1 MTTAALITLGIIIIA
16 IVLFATEALPVDLV
30 AILILIA
37 LVLTGVLTPQ
47 EGINGF
53 SNKATITV
61 AFMFVLSAA
70 LLKTG
75 ALQVLAHRLS
85 KFFRYKFNVGM
96 VLMMLMIAIISA
108 FVNNTPV
115 VAMFIPVVIQIAHT
129 SGQDPAKMLIPLSF
143 ASIFGGMCTLI
154 GTSTNI
160 LVSGIAEENGIEGLN
175 MFSMTPVAVI
185 LMVIGVIYMS
195 IIGIKLLPKNLASKT
210 LRKSIDFNQ
219 YITEIELLENSN
231 SVDKQIMDSELV
243 TEFNMDII
251 EIKRRDE
258 ALSMPQGDFILK
270 ANDVLKVKCHPEKI
284 KSLKDKAKSFAVSPL
299 KIGEDDLMGKNAA
312 LVEMVITSSS
322 EIHGKTLG
330 ELDFRRRYRAIP
342 IAIKHRRDIMQNDLY
357 NVRLSA
363 GDVILAEVKSHYIK
377 ELKKKESEQDA
388 PFVILSAD
396 YLTDFNKKQFIMV
409 TALIFTMVG
418 LAAFNVID
426 ILTGSISA
434 VTFLVLTKVLRMKDV
449 YRAINWKIIFLLAG
463 ALSLGLAI
471 DKTDL
476 DIIIAEL
483 MLTQLSPYGI
493 VAIISGLYIT
503 TSLLTEVMSNNASA
517 ALMAPIAIAT
527 ATSLETSAIPFLITI
542 MLAASATF
550 MTPIGY
556 QTNTMVYSAGQYRFK
571 DFFRV
576 GIILNICFWATA
588 SFFIPWYFDL
598 I

>member
-1 MTTAALITLGIIIIA
+1 MTTAAIITLVIIILA

-96 VLMMLMIAIISA
+96 ILMMLMIALISA
-108 FVNNTPV
+108 FINNTPV

-160 LVSGIAEENGIEGLN
+160 LVSGIAEQNGIESLN
-175 MFSMTPVAVI
+175 MFSMTPIAIVLLI
-185 LMVIGVIYMS
+185 IGIIYMS
-195 IIGIKLLPKNLASKT
+195 LVGLKLLPQNLSGKT
-210 LRKSIDFNQ
+210 LRKSIDYNQ

-231 SVDKQIMDSELV
+231 SVNQQIMDSELV
-243 TEFNMDII
+243 TEFDMDII
-251 EIKRRDE
+251 EIKRRGE
-258 ALSMPQGDFILK
+258 TLSMPQGDFVLK
-270 ANDVLKVKCHPEKI
+270 AKDILKVKCHAEKI
-284 KSLKDKAKSFAVSPL
+284 KSLKGKAKSFAVSPL

-330 ELDFRRRYRAIP
+330 QLDFRRRYRAIP

-357 NVRLSA
+357 NVRLHA

-377 ELKKKESEQDA
+377 ELKKKESEQEA

-396 YLTDFNKKQFIMV
+396 YLTDFNKKQFYIV
-409 TALIFTMVG
+409 TALILVMVS
-418 LAAFNVID
+418 LAALDIMD
-426 ILTGSISA
+426 ILTGSITA
-434 VTFLVLTKVLRMKDV
+434 VTLLVLGNFMKMKDV

-476 DIIIAEL
+476 DVMVAQF
-483 MLTQLSPYGI
+483 MVSQLSPFGVI
-493 VAIISGLYIT
+493 AIISGLYIT

-527 ATSLETSAIPFLITI
+527 ASSLDTQPMPFLITI

-576 GIILNICFWATA
+576 GVILNICFWATA

>member
-1 MTTAALITLGIIIIA
+1 MTTAAVITLAIIIIA

-30 AILILIA
+30 AILILIS
-37 LVLTGVLTPQ
+37 LVISGVLTPQ
-47 EGINGF
+47 EGIKGF

-96 VLMMLMIAIISA
+96 LLMMLMIAVISA
-108 FVNNTPV
+108 FINNTPV

-129 SGQDPAKMLIPLSF
+129 SGQEPTKMLIPLSF

-160 LVSGIAEENGIEGLN
+160 LVSGIAEENGIEGIN
-175 MFSMTPVAVI
+175 MFTMTPIALI
-185 LMVIGVIYMS
+185 LLTIGIIYMS
-195 IIGIKLLPKNLASKT
+195 ILGLKLLPKGKTEKT

-219 YITEIELLENSN
+219 YITEIELLNHSN
-231 SVDKQIMDSELV
+231 SIDQKIMDSELV
-243 TEFNMDII
+243 TEFDMDII
-251 EIKRRDE
+251 EIKRNGE
-258 ALSMPQGDFILK
+258 TLSMPQGDFVLK
-270 ANDVLKVKCHPEKI
+270 AKDILKVKCHAEKI
-284 KSLKDKAKSFAVSPL
+284 KSLKGKAKSFSVSPL

-342 IAIKHRRDIMQNDLY
+342 LAIKHRRDIMQDDLY
-357 NVRLSA
+357 NVRLHA

-377 ELKKKESEQDA
+377 ELKKKESEQEA

-396 YLTDFNKKQFIMV
+396 YLTDFNKKQFVIVTTIIMV
-409 TALIFTMVG
+409 MVA
-418 LAAFNVID
+418 LAAFNILD
-426 ILTGSISA
+426 ILTGSIAA
-434 VTFLVLTKVLRMKDV
+434 VTVLVLGKVLRMKDV

-476 DIIIAEL
+476 DVMIAEF
-483 MLTQLSPYGI
+483 MVTRLSPFGVI
-493 VAIISGLYIT
+493 AIISGLYMT

-527 ATSLETSAIPFLITI
+527 ASNLDINPIPFLITI

-556 QTNTMVYSAGQYRFK
+556 QTNTMVYSAGQYQFK
-571 DFFRV
+571 DFFKV
-576 GIILNICFWATA
+576 GLILNLCFWLTA
-588 SFFIPWYFDL
+588 SFVIPWYFDL

>member
-1 MTTAALITLGIIIIA
+1 MTTAAIITLCVIVLA
-16 IVLFATEALPVDLV
+16 IVLFATEALPVDMVGITILV
-30 AILILIA
+30 I

-47 EGINGF
+47 EGIEGF

-85 KFFRYKFNVGM
+85 KLFKYQFNTAM
-96 VLMMLMIAIISA
+96 LLMMLMIAIISA

-129 SGQDPAKMLIPLSF
+129 SGQDPGKMLIPLSF

-160 LVSGIAEENGIEGLN
+160 LVSGIAEENGIYGINL
-175 MFSMTPVAVI
+175 FTMTPIAGI
-185 LMVIGVIYMS
+185 LLIIGLIYMS
-195 IIGIKLLPKNLASKT
+195 LIGVKLLPNNLFEKT
-210 LRKSIDFNQ
+210 LKKTIDFNQ
-219 YITEIELLENSN
+219 YITEIEILEQSL
-231 SVDKQIMDSELV
+231 SVGQQIMNSELV

-251 EIKRRDE
+251 EVKRNKDVFT
-258 ALSMPQGDFILK
+258 LPQGDFVLL
-270 ANDVLKVKCHPEKI
+270 ANDRVKVKCNADKI
-284 KSLKDKAKSFAVSPL
+284 KSLKGKAKSFSVSSI
-299 KIGEDDLMGKNAA
+299 KIGEDDLTGENAA

-322 EIHGKTLG
+322 EIQNKTLS

-342 IAIKHRRDIMQNDLY
+342 LAIKQRKGIFQEDLY
-357 NVRLSA
+357 NIRLRA
-363 GDVILAEVKSHYIK
+363 GDVLLAEVKKHYVKTIK
-377 ELKKKESEQDA
+377 ERETQQNA
-388 PFVILSAD
+388 PFVLLSHD
-396 YLTDFNKKQFIMV
+396 YITDFNKKKFAVVMTLITLMV
-409 TALIFTMVG
+409 L
-418 LAAFNVID
+418 LAATGLVD
-426 ILTGSISA
+426 ILIGSITA
-434 VTFLVLTKVLRMKDV
+434 VLLLVFSRVLEMKDV

-463 ALSLGLAI
+463 ALSLGHAI

-476 DIIIAEL
+476 DVEIANVIIGYL
-483 MLTQLSPYGI
+483 NPFGV

-527 ATSLETSAIPFLITI
+527 AATLGADPIPFLITI

-571 DFFRV
+571 DFFKV
-576 GIILNICFWATA
+576 GVLLNLCFWITA
-588 SFFIPWYFDL
+588 SFVIPWYFNL

>member
-30 AILILIA
+30 AILILIS

-47 EGINGF
+47 EGIKGF

-96 VLMMLMIAIISA
+96 LLMMLMIAVISA
-108 FVNNTPV
+108 FINNTPV

-129 SGQDPAKMLIPLSF
+129 SGQEPTKMLIPLSF

-160 LVSGIAEENGIEGLN
+160 LVSGIAEENGIEGIN
-175 MFSMTPVAVI
+175 MFTMTPIALI
-185 LMVIGVIYMS
+185 LLTIGIIYMS
-195 IIGIKLLPKNLASKT
+195 LLGLKLLPKSKTTKT
-210 LRKSIDFNQ
+210 LRKSIDFNK
-219 YITEIELLENSN
+219 YITEIELLEHSN
-231 SVDKQIMDSELV
+231 SVDQKIMDSELV
-243 TEFNMDII
+243 TEFDMDII
-251 EIKRRDE
+251 EIKRNGE
-258 ALSMPQGDFILK
+258 TLSMPQGDFILK
-270 ANDVLKVKCHPEKI
+270 SQDVLKVKCHAEKI
-284 KSLKDKAKSFAVSPL
+284 KSLKGRAKSFAISPI

-342 IAIKHRRDIMQNDLY
+342 LAIKHRRDIKQNDLY
-357 NVRLSA
+357 NIKLHA

-396 YLTDFNKKQFIMV
+396 YLTDFNKKQFGIVTSLIMV
-409 TALIFTMVG
+409 MVT
-418 LAAFNVID
+418 LAAFNIVD
-426 ILTGSISA
+426 ILTGSIAA
-434 VTFLVLTKVLRMKDV
+434 VTILVLSNILRMKDV

-476 DIIIAEL
+476 DVMIAGL
-483 MLTQLSPYGI
+483 MVSQLSPYGVI
-493 VAIISGLYIT
+493 AIISGLYFT
-503 TSLLTEVMSNNASA
+503 TSLLTEIMSNNASA

-527 ATSLETSAIPFLITI
+527 ATNLDTNPIPFLITI

-571 DFFRV
+571 DFFKV
-576 GIILNICFWATA
+576 GVILNLCFWLTA
-588 SFFIPWYFDL
+588 SFIIPWYFGL

>member
-1 MTTAALITLGIIIIA
+1 MTTAVIITICIIVIA

-30 AILILIA
+30 AILILVS

-47 EGINGF
+47 EGIKGF

-85 KFFRYKFNVGM
+85 KIFRYKFNAGM
-96 VLMMLMIAIISA
+96 IMMMLMIAAISA

-115 VAMFIPVVIQIAHT
+115 VAMFIPVVVQIAHS
-129 SGQDPAKMLIPLSF
+129 SGQEPKKMLIPLSF

-175 MFSMTPVAVI
+175 MFSMTPIAVI
-185 LMVIGVIYMS
+185 LLVIGVIYMS
-195 IIGIKLLPKNLASKT
+195 FLGIKLLPKNKSEKP
-210 LRKSIDFNQ
+210 LRKSVNLNQ
-219 YITEIELLENSN
+219 YITEIKLLEHS
-231 SVDKQIMDSELV
+231 SSADSTIMDSELI
-243 TEFNMDII
+243 TEFDMDII
-251 EIKRRDE
+251 EIKRDGE
-258 ALSMPQGDFILK
+258 VFIMPQGDFVLK
-270 ANDVLKVKCHPEKI
+270 AHDILKVKSNANKI
-284 KSLKDKAKSFAVSPL
+284 KSLKSKASSFSVSPL
-299 KIGEDDLMGKNAA
+299 KIGEDDLTGKNAV

-330 ELDFRRRYRAIP
+330 ELDFRRLYRAVP
-342 IAIKHRRDIMQNDLY
+342 LAIKHRRDITQDDLY
-357 NVRLSA
+357 KQKLYA

-377 ELKKKESEQDA
+377 SLKKKESSQDA
-388 PFVILSAD
+388 PFVLLSEE
-396 YLTDFNKKQFIMV
+396 YLTDFNKPQFIAV
-409 TALIFTMVG
+409 VALIALMVC
-418 LAAFNVID
+418 LAAFEIID
-426 ILTGSISA
+426 ILTGSIAA
-434 VTFLVLTKVLRMKDV
+434 VTVLVLTKVLSMKDV
-449 YRAINWKIIFLLAG
+449 YAAINWKIIFLLAG

-471 DKTDL
+471 DKTGLDL
-476 DIIIAEL
+476 IIANSMIEN
-483 MLTQLSPYGI
+483 LSPFGI
-493 VAIISGLYIT
+493 IAIISGLYIT

-527 ATSLETSAIPFLITI
+527 AANLEANPIPFLITI

-571 DFFRV
+571 DFFKV
-576 GIILNICFWATA
+576 GLILNMCFWLT
-588 SFFIPWYFDL
+588 SSLIIPWYFDL

>member
-1 MTTAALITLGIIIIA
+1 MTTAAIITLCVILMA
-16 IVLFATEALPVDLV
+16 IGLFATEALPVDVV
-30 AILILIA
+30 AILILVI

-47 EGINGF
+47 EGIKGF

-85 KFFRYKFNVGM
+85 KLFRYKFNSAM
-96 VLMMLMIAIISA
+96 LLMMLMIAIISA

-115 VAMFIPVVIQIAHT
+115 VAMFIPVIIQIAHT
-129 SGQDPAKMLIPLSF
+129 SGQEASKMLIPLSF

-160 LVSGIAEENGIEGLN
+160 LVSGIAEDQGIEGINL
-175 MFSMTPVAVI
+175 FTMTPIAGI
-185 LMVIGVIYMS
+185 LLIIGVIYMS
-195 IIGIKLLPKNLASKT
+195 VFGIKLLPKNRIEKT
-210 LRKSIDFNQ
+210 LTKSFDFNQ
-219 YITEIELLENSN
+219 YITEIELMEEST
-231 SVDKQIMDSELV
+231 SVDKQIMTSELV
-243 TEFNMDII
+243 TEFGMDII
-251 EIKRRDE
+251 EVKRDNQ
-258 ALSMPQGDFILK
+258 LFTLPQGDFVLK
-270 ANDVLKVKCHPEKI
+270 TGDKLKVKCNASKI
-284 KSLKDKAKSFAVSPL
+284 KSLKDKIKSFNVTSI
-299 KIGEDDLMGKNAA
+299 KIGEQDLTGDNAA

-330 ELDFRRRYRAIP
+330 QLDFRRRYRAIP
-342 IAIKHRRDIMQNDLY
+342 LAIRQRRDTFQEDLY
-357 NVRLSA
+357 QIKLHA
-363 GDVILAEVKSHYIK
+363 GDIILAEVKSHYIK
-377 ELKKKESEQDA
+377 TLKEKEAQQDT
-388 PFVILSAD
+388 PFMILSED
-396 YLTDFNKKQFIMV
+396 YITDFNKTKFRIVVSLIGAMV
-409 TALIFTMVG
+409 LF
-418 LAAFNVID
+418 AAFGWVD
-426 ILTGSISA
+426 ILTGSITA
-434 VTFLVLTKVLRMKDV
+434 VLLLVFSKVMRMKDV

-471 DKTDL
+471 DKTGLDL
-476 DIIIAEL
+476 SIANL
-483 MLTQLSPYGI
+483 LITMLNPYGI
-493 VAIISGLYIT
+493 VAVISGLYIT

-527 ATSLETSAIPFLITI
+527 ATTLDQSPIPFLITI

-571 DFFRV
+571 DFFKV
-576 GIILNICFWATA
+576 GVLLNICFWITA
-588 SFFIPWYFDL
+588 SFIIPWYFNL

>member
-30 AILILIA
+30 AILILIS
-37 LVLTGVLTPQ
+37 LVITGVLTPQ
-47 EGINGF
+47 EGIKGF

-96 VLMMLMIAIISA
+96 LLMMLMIALISA
-108 FVNNTPV
+108 FINNTPV

-129 SGQDPAKMLIPLSF
+129 SGQEPTKMLIPLSF

-160 LVSGIAEENGIEGLN
+160 LVSGIAEENGIEGIN
-175 MFSMTPVAVI
+175 MFTMTPIALI
-185 LMVIGVIYMS
+185 FLVIGIIYMTLL
-195 IIGIKLLPKNLASKT
+195 GLKLLPKGKDNKT

-219 YITEIELLENSN
+219 YITEIELLESSN
-231 SVDKQIMDSELV
+231 SVDQKIMDSELV
-243 TEFNMDII
+243 TEFDMDIM
-251 EIKRRDE
+251 EVKRSGE
-258 ALSMPQGDFILK
+258 SLSMPQGDFVLK
-270 ANDVLKVKCHPEKI
+270 AGDILKVKCHADKI
-284 KSLKDKAKSFAVSPL
+284 KSLKGKAQSFSISPI

-342 IAIKHRRDIMQNDLY
+342 LAIKHRRDIMQNDLY
-357 NVRLSA
+357 NVRLHA

-396 YLTDFNKKQFIMV
+396 HLTDFNKKQFILV
-409 TALIFTMVG
+409 TALILVMVA
-418 LAAFNVID
+418 LAALNIVD
-426 ILTGSISA
+426 ILTGSITA
-434 VTFLVLTKVLRMKDV
+434 VTLLVLGNVLRMKDV

-476 DIIIAEL
+476 DLLVADF
-483 MLTQLSPYGI
+483 MVSQLSPYGI
-493 VAIISGLYIT
+493 IAIISGLYIT

-527 ATSLETSAIPFLITI
+527 ATNLDTNVIPFLITI

-571 DFFRV
+571 DFFKV
-576 GIILNICFWATA
+576 GVILNLCFWITA
-588 SFFIPWYFDL
+588 SFVIPWYYGL

>member
-1 MTTAALITLGIIIIA
+1 MTTAAVITLAIIIIA

-30 AILILIA
+30 AILILIS
-37 LVLTGVLTPQ
+37 LVISGVLTPQ
-47 EGINGF
+47 EGIKGF

-96 VLMMLMIAIISA
+96 LLMMLMIAVISA
-108 FVNNTPV
+108 FINNTPV

-129 SGQDPAKMLIPLSF
+129 SGQEPTKMLIPLSF

-160 LVSGIAEENGIEGLN
+160 LVSGIAEENGIEGIN
-175 MFSMTPVAVI
+175 MFTMTPIALI
-185 LMVIGVIYMS
+185 LLTIGIIYMS
-195 IIGIKLLPKNLASKT
+195 ILGLKLLPKGKTEKT

-219 YITEIELLENSN
+219 YITEIELLDHSN
-231 SVDKQIMDSELV
+231 SIDQKIMDSELV
-243 TEFNMDII
+243 TEFDMDII
-251 EIKRRDE
+251 EIKRNGE
-258 ALSMPQGDFILK
+258 TLSMPQGDFVLK
-270 ANDVLKVKCHPEKI
+270 AKDILKVKCHAEKI
-284 KSLKDKAKSFAVSPL
+284 KSLKGKAKSFSVSPL

-342 IAIKHRRDIMQNDLY
+342 LAIKHRRDIMQDDLY
-357 NVRLSA
+357 NVRLHA

-377 ELKKKESEQDA
+377 ELKKKESEQEA

-396 YLTDFNKKQFIMV
+396 YLTDFNKKQFVIVTTIIMV
-409 TALIFTMVG
+409 MIA
-418 LAAFNVID
+418 LAAFNILD
-426 ILTGSISA
+426 ILTGSIAA
-434 VTFLVLTKVLRMKDV
+434 VTVLVLGKVLRMKDV

-476 DIIIAEL
+476 DVMIAEF
-483 MLTQLSPYGI
+483 MVTRLSPFGVI
-493 VAIISGLYIT
+493 AIISGLYMT

-527 ATSLETSAIPFLITI
+527 ASNLDINPIPFLITI

-556 QTNTMVYSAGQYRFK
+556 QTNTMVYSAGQYQFK
-571 DFFRV
+571 DFFKV
-576 GIILNICFWATA
+576 GLILNLCFWLTA
-588 SFFIPWYFDL
+588 SFVIPWYFDL

>member
-1 MTTAALITLGIIIIA
+1 MTTAAFITIGIIIIA

-30 AILILIA
+30 AILILLS
-37 LVLTGVLTPQ
+37 LVISGVLTPQ
-47 EGINGF
+47 EGIKGF

-96 VLMMLMIAIISA
+96 LLMMLMIAVISA

-129 SGQDPAKMLIPLSF
+129 SGQEPTKMLIPLSF

-160 LVSGIAEENGIEGLN
+160 LVSGIAEENGIEGIN
-175 MFSMTPVAVI
+175 MFSMTPIALI
-185 LMVIGVIYMS
+185 LLVIGIAYMS
-195 IIGIKLLPKNLASKT
+195 LLGLRLLPKAQTHKT

-219 YITEIELLENSN
+219 YITEIELLEHSN
-231 SVDKQIMDSELV
+231 SVDQKIMDSELV
-243 TEFNMDII
+243 TEFEMDII
-251 EIKRRDE
+251 EIKRNGE
-258 ALSMPQGDFILK
+258 VFSLPQGDFILK
-270 ANDVLKVKCHPEKI
+270 AEDILKVKCHAEKI
-284 KSLKDKAKSFAVSPL
+284 KSLKGKAKSFAISPL
-299 KIGEDDLMGKNAA
+299 KVGEDDLMGKNAA

-342 IAIKHRRDIMQNDLY
+342 LAIKHRRDIMQDDLY
-357 NVRLSA
+357 KVKLNA

-377 ELKKKESEQDA
+377 ELKKKESQQDA
-388 PFVILSAD
+388 PFVILSED
-396 YLTDFNKKQFIMV
+396 HLTDFNKRQFVLV
-409 TALIFTMVG
+409 TALILIMVA
-418 LAAFNVID
+418 LAAFNVVD
-426 ILTGSISA
+426 ILTGSIAA
-434 VTFLVLTKVLRMKDV
+434 VTTLVLSKVLSMKDV

-471 DKTDL
+471 DKTGL
-476 DIIIAEL
+476 DISIAEF
-483 MLTQLSPYGI
+483 MISQLSPFGI
-493 VAIISGLYIT
+493 IAIISGLYIT

-527 ATSLETSAIPFLITI
+527 AASLDNSPIPFLITI

-571 DFFRV
+571 DFFKV
-576 GIILNICFWATA
+576 GVVLNICFWLTA
-588 SFFIPWYFDL
+588 SFIIPWYFDL

>member
-1 MTTAALITLGIIIIA
+1 MTTAAIITLIIIVVA

-37 LVLTGVLTPQ
+37 LVLSGVLTPG
-47 EGINGF
+47 EGIKGF

-96 VLMMLMIAIISA
+96 IMMMLMIASISA

-115 VAMFIPVVIQIAHT
+115 VAMFIPVVVQIAHT

-175 MFSMTPVAVI
+175 MFSMTPVAII
-185 LMVIGVIYMS
+185 LLVIGIIYMS
-195 IIGIKLLPKNLASKT
+195 LVGLKLLPKNLTSNT

-219 YITEIELLENSN
+219 YITEIELLNNSN
-231 SVDKQIMDSELV
+231 SVNHQIMDSELV

-251 EIKRRDE
+251 EVKRNGE
-258 ALSMPQGDFILK
+258 LLSMPQGDFVLK
-270 ANDVLKVKCHPEKI
+270 ENDILKVKCHPEKI
-284 KSLKDKAKSFAVSPL
+284 KSLKGKAKSFNVSPI

-330 ELDFRRRYRAIP
+330 DLDFRRRYRAIP
-342 IAIKHRRDIMQNDLY
+342 IAIKHRRDITQNDLY
-357 NVRLSA
+357 KQRLSA
-363 GDVILAEVKSHYIK
+363 GDVILAEVKTHYIK
-377 ELKKKESEQDA
+377 ELKKKEAGQDA

-396 YLTDFNKKQFIMV
+396 YMTDFNKKQFTMVSALILTMV
-409 TALIFTMVG
+409 T
-418 LAAFNVID
+418 LAALNIVD

-434 VTFLVLTKVLRMKDV
+434 VTVLVLSKILKMKDV
-449 YRAINWKIIFLLAG
+449 YEAINWKIVFLLAG

-476 DIIIAEL
+476 DILIAES
-483 MLTQLSPYGI
+483 MLNQLSPHGI
-493 VAIISGLYIT
+493 IAIISGLYIT

-527 ATSLETSAIPFLITI
+527 ASSLEMNPIPFLITI

-571 DFFRV
+571 DFFKV
-576 GIILNICFWATA
+576 GVILNVCFWITA

>member
-1 MTTAALITLGIIIIA
+1 MTTAAIITLVIIVIA

-30 AILILIA
+30 AILILVA
-37 LVLTGVLTPQ
+37 LVLSGVLTPQ

-85 KFFRYKFNVGM
+85 KFFKYKFNVGM
-96 VLMMLMIAIISA
+96 VFMMLMIALISA

-160 LVSGIAEENGIEGLN
+160 LVSGIAEENGIPGLN
-175 MFSMTPVAVI
+175 MFSMTPVALI
-185 LMVIGVIYMS
+185 LLSIGIIYMS
-195 IIGIKLLPKNLASKT
+195 VIGLKLLPKNLTVKT
-210 LRKSIDFNQ
+210 LRKTIDYNK
-219 YITEIELLENSN
+219 YITEIELLDNSN
-231 SVDKQIMDSELV
+231 SVDQKIMDSELV
-243 TEFNMDII
+243 TEFEMDII
-251 EIKRRDE
+251 EIKRNGE
-258 ALSMPQGDFILK
+258 IISMPQGDFVLK
-270 ANDVLKVKCHPEKI
+270 AHDTLKVKCHAENI
-284 KSLKDKAKSFAVSPL
+284 KSLKGKAKSFAVSPL

-330 ELDFRRRYRAIP
+330 QLDFRRRFRAIP
-342 IAIKHRRDIMQNDLY
+342 IAIKHRRDIMQSDLY
-357 NVRLSA
+357 NVKLHA

-377 ELKKKESEQDA
+377 ELKHKETEQDP

-396 YLTDFNKKQFIMV
+396 YLTDFNKMQFIIVTAIIMVMV
-409 TALIFTMVG
+409 T
-418 LAAFNVID
+418 LAALNVLD
-426 ILTGSISA
+426 ILTGSITA
-434 VTFLVLTKVLRMKDV
+434 VMILVLSNFMKMKDI

-476 DIIIAEL
+476 DVMIAQF
-483 MLTQLSPYGI
+483 MITQLSPYGI
-493 VAIISGLYIT
+493 IAIISGLYIT

-527 ATSLETSAIPFLITI
+527 ALNLDTDPIPFLITI

-576 GIILNICFWATA
+576 GVVLNICFWATA